1 MRNNQPVTGREIEL
15 ADDCRIVSTTDPKGK
30 ITWANQS
37 FIDISG
43 FSWQELQG
51 QPHSIVRHPDMP
63 SEAYADFWA
72 TLKAGRP
79 WVGIVKNRCKSGDH
93 YWVEAQVTP
102 VWERGQLVGY
112 MSVRRKPSR
121 EQVRAAEAAYT
132 RFRSGQAGAL
142 RIERGRVVGGF
153 GAALRRR
160 LGDMGL
166 GARLTLA
173 SALAFGLMAG
183 VLIAEHAGAPQALV
197 WALFAGI
204 TLAGLAGGALLGRS
218 QARRVEHSIAAL
230 RNMAGGHYDDALP
243 IDRADEIGRLLLAMK
258 SMQIKLGYDFADA
271 RRRAD
276 EAQRIRQALDV
287 ATTNVM
293 VADRNLD
300 IVYAN
305 RALLDMM
312 RNAEADI
319 AGVLPG
325 FAAGTILGSNIDR
338 FHRDPAH
345 QRGLLAKLDKPHT
358 TTLEIG
364 PRTMRLTVTPV
375 VGDSGE
381 RLGYV
386 VEWLDRS
393 LEVRIEGEVAQVMRR
408 AADGDFGGRIE
419 LAGKQGFL
427 RGLSEAINQLLQGTG
442 EALGALQRVLS
453 AMADGDLR
461 VRIERE
467 FAGEFGRMARDANRT
482 VDSLGG
488 IIRQIQESVD
498 SINTA
503 ASEISAGNADL
514 SARTE
519 GQAANLEE
527 TAASMEELTST
538 VKQNADTAAEANRL
552 VHGAAD
558 VARRGGS
565 VVHGVVELMHG
576 IADSSRQIAEIIGVI
591 DGIAFQTNILA
602 LNAAVEAARAGEQ
615 GRGFAVVAGEVRA
628 LAQRSAAAAKE
639 IRSLILD
646 AVGRVDSGASLV
658 DTAGSTMED
667 IVSRV
672 GRVSELMGEIAA
684 ASAEQ
689 STGIEQINTTVVD
702 LDQMTQQNAAL
713 VEEASAAARSLEDQA
728 AALREAVARFR
739 L

>member
-15 ADDCRIVSTTDPKGK
+15 ADACRIVSTTDPKGR
-30 ITWANQS
+30 ITWANQE
-37 FIDISG
+37 FIDVSG

-51 QPHSIVRHPDMP
+51 QAHNIVRHPDMP
-63 SEAYADFWA
+63 VEAYADFWD

-79 WVGIVKNRCKSGDH
+79 WVGFVKNRCKNGDH
-93 YWVEAQVTP
+93 YWVEAHVTP
-102 VWERGQLVGY
+102 VWEQGQLQGY

-121 EQVRAAEAAYT
+121 EQVRAAEQAYA
-132 RFRSGQAGAL
+132 RFRSGQSGGL
-142 RIERGRVVGGF
+142 RVLRGRVVG
-153 GAALRRR
+153 ALDAGLKRR
-160 LGDMGL
+160 LGDLGL
-166 GARLTLA
+166 GARLLWANAVMLT
-173 SALAFGLMAG
+173 LMAG
-183 VLIAEHAGAPQALV
+183 VLAVEHAGAPQALV
-197 WALFAGI
+197 WGLFAAI
-204 TLAGLAGGALLGRS
+204 ALPGLLLSALLGRA
-218 QARRVEHSIAAL
+218 QARRVEQAIGAL
-230 RNMAGGHYDDALP
+230 RNMASGHYEDSLP
-243 IDRADEIGRLLLAMK
+243 IDRADEIGQLLLAMK
-258 SMQIKLGYDFADA
+258 SMQVKMGFDYADT

-276 EAQRIRQALDV
+276 EAQRIRSALDV

-305 RALLDMM
+305 RALLAMM

-319 AGVLPG
+319 RTVMPS
-325 FAAGTILGSNIDR
+325 FEAAAILGGSIDR
-338 FHRDPAH
+338 FHRNPAH
-345 QRGLLAKLDKPHT
+345 QRGMLAKLEQPHT

-364 PRTMRLTVTPV
+364 PRVMRLTVTPV
-375 VGDSGE
+375 LGTSGE

-386 VEWLDRS
+386 VEWLDRTS
-393 LEVRIEGEVAQVMRR
+393 EVLIEREVAQVMRR
-408 AADGDFGGRIE
+408 AADGDFGGRID
-419 LAGKQGFL
+419 LIGKQGFL
-427 RGLSEAINQLLQGTG
+427 RGLSEAINSLLAGTG
-442 EALGALQRVLS
+442 EVLGALQKVLA
-453 AMADGDLR
+453 AMAEGDLR
-461 VRIERE
+461 VRIDRE
-467 FAGEFGRMARDANRT
+467 FAGEFGKMASDANRT

-488 IIRQIQESVD
+488 IIRQIQESVG

-503 ASEISAGNADL
+503 AGEISAGNADL

-538 VKQNADTAAEANRL
+538 VKQNADTASEANRL
-552 VHGAAD
+552 VRSAAE
-558 VARRGGS
+558 VAGRGGG
-565 VVHGVVELMHG
+565 VVHGVVDLMQS
-576 IADSSRQIAEIIGVI
+576 IAASSRQIAEIIGVI

-628 LAQRSAAAAKE
+628 LAQRSATAAKE

-646 AVGRVDSGASLV
+646 SVGRIDSGANLV
-658 DTAGSTMED
+658 NTAGSTMQE
-667 IVSRV
+667 IVSSV
-672 GRVSELMGEIAA
+672 ARVSELMGEIAA
-684 ASAEQ
+684 ASEEQ

-728 AALREAVARFR
+728 VSLREAVARFR